1 MTALASVTRLN
12 FDVEAIRADFPI
24 LHQQINGHDLV
35 FLDTAASAQKPRQVI
50 QAMVD
55 VMENDYANVHR
66 GVYALSQRATD
77 KFEAARTK
85 TAKFIN
91 APHEN
96 SIIFSRGATEGI
108 NLVAAS
114 YGQRLG
120 AGDEIIT
127 TELEHHSNIV
137 PWQMIAEKQGA
148 KVLFAPMD
156 DSGALNMAA
165 LRALISNRTKIVAV
179 THVANTMGTV
189 LPVQEI
195 ARLAHAV
202 GAIILV
208 DGCQAAPHM
217 PVDVQALD
225 VDFYAFSGHKIY
237 GPKGIGALYIRR
249 RPRVRI
255 KPQIDGG
262 GQERGMRSG
271 TLSTPLCVGLGEA
284 CGLALEALQSE
295 PARLLAL
302 RNRLC
307 SGIMSAIP
315 DTLVHGDLQLRLP
328 GNLNIS
334 FPGINSDQIM
344 SATPDIAFSSG
355 SACTSNSIEPSY
367 VIESL
372 GCTEQEAREAIR
384 FGLGRF
390 TTVDEIDY
398 SIDRITNIVSSLR
411 AE

>member
-1 MTALASVTRLN
+1 MTAYSITGAATPLN
-12 FDVEAIRADFPI
+12 FPI
-24 LHQQINGHDLV
+24 Y
-35 FLDTAASAQKPRQVI
+35 LDNQSTT
-50 QAMVD
+50 
-55 VMENDYANVHR
+55 
-66 GVYALSQRATD
+66 ATD
-77 KFEAARTK
+77 PHVLEQMLPFFIAKPGNPHSDGHEFGKEAMDAVEVARNQV
-85 TAKFIN
+85 ANIIG
-91 APHEN
+91 ADPRE
-96 SIIFSRGATEGI
+96 IIFTSGATESN
-108 NLVAAS
+108 NLALKGLADF
-114 YGQRLG
+114 YGSKRNQ
-120 AGDEIIT
+120 IIT
-127 TELEHHSNIV
+127 TQTEHKCVLETCKRLEESGYEI
-137 PWQMIAEKQGA
+137 
-148 KVLFAPMD
+148 LF
-156 DSGALNMAA
+156 
-165 LRALISNRTKIVAV
+165 
-179 THVANTMGTV
+179 
-189 LPVQEI
+189 LPVQKSGLLATETLDSAISDDTLVVSVMAAHNEI
-195 ARLAHAV
+195 GVVQKLDEIGALCKKWGAFFHTDAAQAV
-202 GAIILV
+202 GKI
-208 DGCQAAPHM
+208 P
-217 PVDVQALD
+217 LD
-225 VDFYAFSGHKIY
+225 VKAMNIDLMSISGHKIY

-307 SGIMSAIP
+307 SGIMSAVP

>member
-1 MTALASVTRLN
+1 MTTYSITGPAIPLN
-12 FDVEAIRADFPI
+12 FPI
-24 LHQQINGHDLV
+24 Y
-35 FLDTAASAQKPRQVI
+35 LDNQSTT
-50 QAMVD
+50 
-55 VMENDYANVHR
+55 
-66 GVYALSQRATD
+66 ATD
-77 KFEAARTK
+77 PQVLEQMLPFFIAKPGNPHSDGHEFGKEAMDAVEVARNQV
-85 TAKFIN
+85 ANIIG
-91 APHEN
+91 ADPRE
-96 SIIFSRGATEGI
+96 IIFTSGATESN
-108 NLVAAS
+108 NLALKGLADF
-114 YGQRLG
+114 YGSKRNQ
-120 AGDEIIT
+120 IIT
-127 TELEHHSNIV
+127 TQTEHKCVLETCKRLETSGYEI
-137 PWQMIAEKQGA
+137 
-148 KVLFAPMD
+148 LF
-156 DSGALNMAA
+156 
-165 LRALISNRTKIVAV
+165 
-179 THVANTMGTV
+179 
-189 LPVQEI
+189 LPVQKSGLLATETLDSAISDNTLVVSVMAAHNEI
-195 ARLAHAV
+195 GVVQKLEEIGALCKKWGAFFHTDAAQAV
-202 GAIILV
+202 GKI
-208 DGCQAAPHM
+208 P
-217 PVDVQALD
+217 LD
-225 VDFYAFSGHKIY
+225 VKAMNIDLMSISGHKIY

-307 SGIMSAIP
+307 SGIMSAVP
-315 DTLVHGDLQLRLP
+315 DTLVHGDLQFRLP

-334 FPGINSDQIM
+334 FPGINSHQIM